1 MPDDGVRE
9 LTCFVEDDA
18 TVFRVKVTEDSDVLD
33 LRRLVK
39 KSNRHLFRRLEIDET
54 DLVLYKVR
62 LRLFVIQK
70 QKGWG

>member
-18 TVFRVKVTEDSDVLD
+18 TVFRVKVSSDVLD

-39 KSNRHLFRRLEIDET
+39 KSKKILLRRLEIDGP

-62 LRLFVIQK
+62 LRLFVMQK
-70 QKGWG
+70 QKG